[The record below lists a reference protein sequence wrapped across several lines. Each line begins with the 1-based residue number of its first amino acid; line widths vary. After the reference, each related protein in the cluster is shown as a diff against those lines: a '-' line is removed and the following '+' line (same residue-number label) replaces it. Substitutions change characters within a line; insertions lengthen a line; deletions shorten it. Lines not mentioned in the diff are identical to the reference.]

1 MNLAAVRRTQLV
13 FREVNNRIAEATA
26 EYREPGTAFLCECG
40 RGDCVEVIAL
50 DLGEYG
56 ELRADERLFLV
67 ASGHVVE
74 GVDELVEKRDR
85 YDLAALSQNR

>member
-13 FREVNNRIAEATA
+13 FREVNNRIAEVTA
-26 EYREPGTAFLCECG
+26 GYREPGAAFLCECA
-40 RGDCVEVIAL
+40 REDRVEVIAL

-67 ASGHVVE
+67 ASGHLVE
-74 GVDELVEKRDR
+74 GVDEVVEKRDR
-85 YDLAALSQNR
+85 